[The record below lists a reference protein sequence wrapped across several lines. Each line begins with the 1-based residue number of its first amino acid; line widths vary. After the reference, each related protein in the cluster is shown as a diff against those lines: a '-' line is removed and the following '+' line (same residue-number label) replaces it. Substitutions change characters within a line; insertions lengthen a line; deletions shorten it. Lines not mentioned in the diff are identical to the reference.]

1 MGARGAA
8 GGAGRGRGQAECAGT
23 PAAPHPDTVVR
34 LLAALGA
41 QSLADC
47 AGAFLARRDIV
58 GPVTLPVAGP
68 GWLPAV
74 AVDGKA
80 VRGAAGPDGLV
91 PYLLAAAAHGAG
103 TWCGRKADRP
113 EDERGPRIRAAAA
126 RPERVLLPGRARHHR
141 RRGHTVRAHAKL
153 ICEEFGAYYVFT
165 VKQTPRRYGTTSMPW
180 TGPPCRSSTRR
191 KKKGTGAA
199 SAAPSRS

>member
-1 MGARGAA
+1 MPAAAAAGQALGELARRAEALRAASGGNLLECFAAVPDPRDPRGVRHSLPCVLALCAAAVLCGNTEMEDVTAWVHAAPQEVLAAAGARQNALGL
-8 GGAGRGRGQAECAGT
+8 

-47 AGAFLARRDIV
+47 AGAFLARREHP

-80 VRGAAGPDGLV
+80 VRGAAGPDGL
-91 PYLLAAAAHGAG
+91 
-103 TWCGRKADRP
+103 
-113 EDERGPRIRAAAA
+113 IRTCW
-126 RPERVLLPGRARHHR
+126 PLPPMAP
-141 RRGHTVRAHAKL
+141 A
-153 ICEEFGAYYVFT
+153 
-165 VKQTPRRYGTTSMPW
+165 
-180 TGPPCRSSTRR
+180 PCWP
-191 KKKGTGAA
+191 KG
-199 SAAPSRS
+199 